1 MQETT
6 LKQQLQTA
14 REEMRKRPMSAAGFQ
29 EPVNFAEQDDEEEA
43 DVEETEQQPMTIRE
57 RYLQMQK

>member
-1 MQETT
+1 
-6 LKQQLQTA
+6 
-14 REEMRKRPMSAAGFQ
+14 MSAAGFQ
-29 EPVNFAEQDDEEEA
+29 EPVNFAEQDDEEEEA